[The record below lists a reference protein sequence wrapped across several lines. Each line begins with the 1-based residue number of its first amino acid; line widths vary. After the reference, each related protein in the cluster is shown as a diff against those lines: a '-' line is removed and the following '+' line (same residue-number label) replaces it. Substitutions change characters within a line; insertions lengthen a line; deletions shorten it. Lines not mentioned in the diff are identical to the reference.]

1 MTKSTSSFFAGLL
14 CAAGLLAVPVL
25 AADGATAIATALV
38 ERRTVDATYAAQA
51 RIEAVR
57 EVTLTAQI
65 AGRVTR
71 VGADAGDSVRRGQ
84 MLVTLDAR
92 EAAGTAQANA
102 ASLAQ
107 AQAAAARARELFAQK
122 FISRAALDQAEAAW
136 KAAQGAASAS
146 DATLTHAQM
155 ASPISGLVAERHI
168 EPGELA
174 SPGTPLLTIFDP
186 AGLCVVASVPQY
198 RLDAV
203 RAARRARIEL
213 VESGRWLDVARVEV
227 LPTIDPQSH
236 TATVRLALPA
246 GVTGIA
252 PGMAVRAHLTT
263 GTAEKLVV
271 PQAAILRRGEV
282 SAVYVMGE
290 DGKARLRQVRLGE
303 TVAEGLIEVLAGVAA
318 GERISLDPVKT
329 GIRRKAVP

>member
-1 MTKSTSSFFAGLL
+1 MFMTKRILSLFAGLL
-14 CAAGLLAVPVL
+14 CAAGMANASDV
-25 AADGATAIATALV
+25 ATALV
-38 ERRTVDATYAAQA
+38 ERRSVDATYAAQA

-71 VGADAGDSVRRGQ
+71 IAADAGDAVRRGQ
-84 MLVTLDAR
+84 PLVSLDAR

-102 ASLAQ
+102 ATLAQ

-122 FISRAALDQAEAAW
+122 FISRAALDQAEAAY
-136 KAAQGAASAS
+136 KSAQGAAAAS
-146 DATLTHAQM
+146 EATLTHAQM

-186 AGLCVVASVPQY
+186 SGLRVVASVPQF
-198 RLDAV
+198 RLEAV
-203 RAARRARIEL
+203 RGAKRARVEL
-213 VESGRWLDVARVEV
+213 VESGRWLDAVKVEV

-236 TATVRLALPA
+236 TATVRLTLPQGLS
-246 GVTGIA
+246 GVA

-263 GTAEKLVV
+263 GAAEKLVV

-282 SAVYVMGE
+282 SAVYVMSD
-290 DGKARLRQVRLGE
+290 DGKPRLRQVRLGE
-303 TVAEGLIEVLAGVAA
+303 AVVEGYVEVLAGLSG
-318 GERISLDPVKT
+318 GERVSLDPVKS
-329 GIRRKAVP
+329 GIRKGG